1 MITRCSEDAKIPLIT
16 VSLQFSMN
24 CHQISTPPKRYLR
37 CLRSKWPQSECAT
50 VSHAYAASSICL
62 SAHGQKIIREEIIKM
77 SINDPGDIL
86 IET

>member
-1 MITRCSEDAKIPLIT
+1 MITCCPEDAKIPLMT
-16 VSLQFSMN
+16 V
-24 CHQISTPPKRYLR
+24 TPIFHELSPDFNPSKRYLR
-37 CLRSKWPQSECAT
+37 YLRSKWPQSECAA
-50 VSHAYAASSICL
+50 VIHAYVASSICL